1 MWSTFGWHAAS
12 EAPKWPTTSV
22 LLLVVAKKK
31 VKKCSDPKRN
41 EAGEGGWGKF
51 TKQAQSEF

>member
-31 VKKCSDPKRN
+31 
-41 EAGEGGWGKF
+41 
-51 TKQAQSEF
+51 

>member
-31 VKKCSDPKRN
+31 SEEMFRPK
-41 EAGEGGWGKF
+41 EK
-51 TKQAQSEF
+51 